1 MAISETFVTSHTKQY
16 EEANMANVTPKEMKP
31 VAVEIS
37 KNLDPNWKYFDSVK
51 KVRRL
56 YLKWSSVSSE
66 ILREL
71 YIAKLAITKGGS
83 RKSGLP
89 KKGEMS
95 WNRYI
100 EEAFGGMVSKRTID
114 SHLLAYQHNGFQ
126 KPGKLTV
133 STISDHSKV
142 VVKSATKETDGLIK
156 VEIYLPEFDTT
167 YIQRFSA

>member
-1 MAISETFVTSHTKQY
+1 MAKI
-16 EEANMANVTPKEMKP
+16 TPKEMKP

-37 KNLDPNWKYFDSVK
+37 KTLDPNWNYMESVK

-71 YIAKLAITKGGS
+71 YISKMAITKGGV

-114 SHLLAYQHNGFQ
+114 SHLLAYEQNGFQ
-126 KPGKLTV
+126 KPEKLTV

-142 VVKSATKETDGLIK
+142 VIKSAMKEADGRVK
-156 VEIYLPEFDTT
+156 VEIFLPEFDTT
-167 YIQRFSA
+167 YFQWFAA